1 MASLCLPGIEKGNRY
16 KYYLNLNHSENA
28 IKYLSQNPDNII
40 WSILSANPYAF
51 DLLMENKELIYWP
64 SFCINPNPKII
75 DILLQNPKKI
85 YWSGLSS
92 NSVAIELLLQNK
104 DKINY
109 TYLIDNENAYEVIK
123 EYLET
128 QFILHP
134 SLAYY
139 SVKKHNKQTYI
150 QNLCS
155 NKNKNL
161 IQYLYINYPD
171 DLDWFKLSTNSA
183 AIDIILENKHKIS
196 YIGLSA
202 NTHPKAIELLKKTPL
217 YINWDNFG
225 AHITEYALIAEHNP
239 MLKEWI
245 WSNPIIF
252 DYKAIS
258 KYKMDKIK
266 EELIQKTLHPKRI
279 QRWLEQ
285 GVEIDDL

>member
-1 MASLCLPGIEKGNRY
+1 MVSLCLPGIEKGNRY

-51 DLLMENKELIYWP
+51 DLLMENKDLIYWP
-64 SFCINPNPKII
+64 SFCINRNPKTI
-75 DILLQNPKKI
+75 DILLQNSKKI

-92 NSVAIELLLQNK
+92 NPAAIDLLLKNK

-109 TYLIDNENAYEVIK
+109 TYLIDNENAYELIK

-155 NKNKNL
+155 NQNEKL
-161 IQYLYINYPD
+161 IQYLYINYRD

-202 NTHPKAIELLKKTPL
+202 NTHPKAIELLKKTPH

-258 KYKMDKIK
+258 KYKMDIIK
-266 EELIQKTLHPKRI
+266 EELMQKTLHPYRI
-279 QRWLEQ
+279 EKLIEM
-285 GVEIDDL
+285 GVDIDDL